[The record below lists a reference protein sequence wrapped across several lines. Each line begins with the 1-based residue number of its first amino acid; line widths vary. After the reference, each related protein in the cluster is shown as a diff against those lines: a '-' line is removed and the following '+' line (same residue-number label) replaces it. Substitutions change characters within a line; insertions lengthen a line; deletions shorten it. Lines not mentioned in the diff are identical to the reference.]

1 MHYNVVVSYSSCR
14 IVMLTSVVNIAVLL
28 DSCYILVNK
37 ITQNY
42 RASLILY
49 ALLIKIFKK
58 TIENII

>member
-1 MHYNVVVSYSSCR
+1 
-14 IVMLTSVVNIAVLL
+14 MLTSVVNIAVLL

-42 RASLILY
+42 TASLILY
-49 ALLIKIFKK
+49 SALLIGIFKK

>member
-1 MHYNVVVSYSSCR
+1 
-14 IVMLTSVVNIAVLL
+14 MLTSVVNIAVLL

-49 ALLIKIFKK
+49 ALLIEIFKK